1 MATLADEAVR
11 IVLDTGASD
20 NGLANML
27 STMLRQNIEDHP
39 ERVALTR
46 GMEGRMAIFAEDA
59 EVAITIDFDG
69 DRVVFRDGI
78 VGVPDL
84 TIRGGFEQI
93 GDLSR
98 MEQVGA
104 VPDPRGPVNRALFR
118 AMREGHLRVHGLPR
132 ALKLLLAFGDVMH
145 VA

>member
-1 MATLADEAVR
+1 MPLT
-11 IVLDTGASD
+11 IVLDAAAHD

-27 STMLRQNIEDHP
+27 STMLRQNLEDHP
-39 ERVALTR
+39 ERLAIVER
-46 GMEGRMAIFAEDA
+46 MQGRMAIFAEDA
-59 EVAITIDFDG
+59 EVAVSIDFDG

-93 GDLSR
+93 GDMSR
-98 MEQVGA
+98 MEQIGA
-104 VPDPRGPVNRALFR
+104 VPDPRGPVNRMLFR
-118 AMREGHLRVHGLPR
+118 ALREGVLRVHGLPR
-132 ALKLLLAFGDVMH
+132 ALPLLLGFGDVMH

>member
-1 MATLADEAVR
+1 MSLSIELSA
-11 IVLDTGASD
+11 GAED

-27 STMLRQNIEDHP
+27 STMLRQNVEDHP
-39 ERVALTR
+39 ERVAIAR
-46 GMEGRMAIFAEDA
+46 GMRGRMAIFAEDA
-59 EVAITIDFDG
+59 EVAISIDFEG
-69 DRVVFRDGI
+69 DRVLFRDGI

-104 VPDPRGPVNRALFR
+104 LPDPRGPVNRALFS
-118 AMREGHLRVHGLPR
+118 AMREGKLRVHGLPR
-132 ALKLLLAFGDVMH
+132 ALPLLLAFGDVMH

>member
-1 MATLADEAVR
+1 MTFVVE
-11 IVLDTGASD
+11 LDPGAED

-27 STMLRQNIEDHP
+27 ATMMRQNVEDHP
-39 ERVALTR
+39 ERVDVAKKLR
-46 GMEGRMAIFAEDA
+46 GRMAIFAEDA
-59 EVAITIDFDG
+59 DVSISIDFEG
-69 DRVVFRDGI
+69 ERVLFRDGV

-104 VPDPRGPVNRALFR
+104 VPDPRGPVNRALFA
-118 AMREGHLRVHGLPR
+118 AMREGKLRVHGLPR
-132 ALKLLLAFGDVMH
+132 GLPLLLGFGDVMH

>member
-1 MATLADEAVR
+1 MALEIELAADAE
-11 IVLDTGASD
+11 D

-27 STMLRQNIEDHP
+27 CTMMRQNVDDHP
-39 ERVALTR
+39 ERVAIAARLH
-46 GMEGRMAIFAEDA
+46 GRLAIFAEDA
-59 EVAITIDFDG
+59 DVAVSIDFEG
-69 DRVVFRDGI
+69 DRVTFRDGI

-98 MEQVGA
+98 MEQLGA
-104 VPDPRGPVNRALFR
+104 IPDPRGAVNQALFG
-118 AMREGHLRVHGLPR
+118 AMREGQLRVHGLPR
-132 ALKLLLAFGDVMH
+132 SLPLLLGFSDVMH

>member
-1 MATLADEAVR
+1 MTVAIELDSGAD
-11 IVLDTGASD
+11 D

-27 STMLRQNIEDHP
+27 CTMMRQNVEDHP
-39 ERVALTR
+39 ERSGVLTKLR
-46 GMEGRMAIFAEDA
+46 GRMAIFAEDA
-59 EVAITIDFDG
+59 EVSISIDFEG

-78 VGVPDL
+78 VGIPDL

-104 VPDPRGPVNRALFR
+104 LPDPRGEVNQSLFR
-118 AMREGHLRVHGLPR
+118 AMRRGDLRVHGLPR
-132 ALKLLLAFGDVMH
+132 ALPLLLGFGDVMH

>member
-1 MATLADEAVR
+1 MSVTIELDADA
-11 IVLDTGASD
+11 AD

-27 STMLRQNIEDHP
+27 CTMMRQNVEDHP
-39 ERVALTR
+39 ERDATLAKLR
-46 GMEGRMAIFAEDA
+46 GRMAIFAEDA
-59 EVAITIDFDG
+59 EVAISIDFDG
-69 DRVVFRDGI
+69 GRVLFRDGI

-104 VPDPRGPVNRALFR
+104 VPDPRGEVNRSLFR
-118 AMREGHLRVHGLPR
+118 AMRAGSLRVHGLPR
-132 ALKLLLAFGDVMH
+132 ALPLLLGFGDVMH

>member
-1 MATLADEAVR
+1 MAFVVE
-11 IVLDTGASD
+11 LDPGAED

-27 STMLRQNIEDHP
+27 ATMMRQNVEDHP
-39 ERVALTR
+39 ERVDIAKKMR
-46 GMEGRMAIFAEDA
+46 GRMAIFAEDA
-59 EVAITIDFDG
+59 EVSISIDFEG
-69 DRVVFRDGI
+69 ERVLFRDGI

-104 VPDPRGPVNRALFR
+104 VPEPRGPVNRALFA
-118 AMREGHLRVHGLPR
+118 AMREGKLRVHGLPR
-132 ALKLLLAFGDVMH
+132 ALPLLLGFGDVMH

>member
-1 MATLADEAVR
+1 MAFVVE
-11 IVLDTGASD
+11 LDPAAED

-27 STMLRQNIEDHP
+27 ATMMRQNVEDHP
-39 ERVALTR
+39 ERADIAR
-46 GMEGRMAIFAEDA
+46 KMRGRMAIFAEDA
-59 EVAITIDFDG
+59 DVSISIDFEG
-69 DRVVFRDGI
+69 DRVLFRDGI

-104 VPDPRGPVNRALFR
+104 VPDPRGPVNRALFA
-118 AMREGHLRVHGLPR
+118 AMREGKLRVHGLPR
-132 ALKLLLAFGDVMH
+132 ALPLLMGFGDVMH

>member
-1 MATLADEAVR
+1 MAFVVE
-11 IVLDTGASD
+11 LDPAAED

-27 STMLRQNIEDHP
+27 ATMMRQNVEDHP
-39 ERVALTR
+39 ERVDIVKKLR
-46 GMEGRMAIFAEDA
+46 GRMSIFAEDA
-59 EVAITIDFDG
+59 EVAISIDFEG
-69 DRVVFRDGI
+69 ERALFRDGI

-104 VPDPRGPVNRALFR
+104 VPDPRGPVNRALFA
-118 AMREGHLRVHGLPR
+118 AMREGKLRVHGLPR
-132 ALKLLLAFGDVMH
+132 GLPLLLGFGDVMH
-145 VA
+145 VS

>member
-1 MATLADEAVR
+1 MAFVVE
-11 IVLDTGASD
+11 LDPGAED

-27 STMLRQNIEDHP
+27 ATMMRQNVEDHP
-39 ERVALTR
+39 ERVDIAKKMR
-46 GMEGRMAIFAEDA
+46 GRMAIFAEDA
-59 EVAITIDFDG
+59 EVSISIDFEG
-69 DRVVFRDGI
+69 ERVLFRDGI

-104 VPDPRGPVNRALFR
+104 VPDPRGPVNRALFA
-118 AMREGHLRVHGLPR
+118 AMREGKLRVHGLPR
-132 ALKLLLAFGDVMH
+132 ALPLLLGFGDVMH

>member
-1 MATLADEAVR
+1 MALSIE
-11 IVLDTGASD
+11 LDAGAGD

-27 STMLRQNIEDHP
+27 CTMMRQNLEDHP
-39 ERVALTR
+39 ARAELARAVR
-46 GMEGRMAIFAEDA
+46 GRLAIFAEDA
-59 EVAITIDFDG
+59 EVATSIDFEG
-69 DRVVFRDGI
+69 ERVVFRDGI

-104 VPDPRGPVNRALFR
+104 LPDPRGEVNRGLLR
-118 AMREGHLRVHGLPR
+118 AMRQGHLRVFGLPR
-132 ALKLLLAFGDVMH
+132 SLKLMLAFGDVMH

>member
-1 MATLADEAVR
+1 MSLSIELSA
-11 IVLDTGASD
+11 GAED

-27 STMLRQNIEDHP
+27 STMLRQNVEDHP
-39 ERVALTR
+39 ERVAIARTMR
-46 GMEGRMAIFAEDA
+46 GRMAIFAEDA
-59 EVAITIDFDG
+59 EVAISIDFEG
-69 DRVVFRDGI
+69 DRVLFRDGI

-104 VPDPRGPVNRALFR
+104 LQDPRGPVNRALLS
-118 AMREGHLRVHGLPR
+118 AMREGKLRVHGLPR

>member
-1 MATLADEAVR
+1 MAFVVE
-11 IVLDTGASD
+11 LDKGAED

-27 STMLRQNIEDHP
+27 ATMMRQNVEDHP
-39 ERVALTR
+39 SRIDIAR
-46 GMEGRMAIFAEDA
+46 KMRGRMAIFAEDA
-59 EVAITIDFDG
+59 DVSISIDFEG
-69 DRVVFRDGI
+69 ERVLFRDGI

-104 VPDPRGPVNRALFR
+104 VPDPRGPVNRALFA
-118 AMREGHLRVHGLPR
+118 AMREGKLRVHGLPR
-132 ALKLLLAFGDVMH
+132 SLSLLLGFGDVMH

>member
-1 MATLADEAVR
+1 MSLSIELSA
-11 IVLDTGASD
+11 GAED

-27 STMLRQNIEDHP
+27 CTMLRQNVEDHP
-39 ERVALTR
+39 ERVAIAR
-46 GMEGRMAIFAEDA
+46 GMRGRMAIFAEDA
-59 EVAITIDFDG
+59 EVAISIDFEG
-69 DRVVFRDGI
+69 ERVLFRDGI

-104 VPDPRGPVNRALFR
+104 LPDPRGPVNRALFG
-118 AMREGHLRVHGLPR
+118 AMREGKLRVHGLPR
-132 ALKLLLAFGDVMH
+132 ALPLLLAFGDVMH

>member
-1 MATLADEAVR
+1 MTVAIDLHE
-11 IVLDTGASD
+11 GAAD

-27 STMLRQNIEDHP
+27 STMMRQNVEDHP
-39 ERVALTR
+39 ERADVVRKLR
-46 GMEGRMAIFAEDA
+46 GRMAIFAEDA
-59 EVAITIDFDG
+59 EVAISIDFDG
-69 DRVVFRDGI
+69 DRVLFRDGI

-104 VPDPRGPVNRALFR
+104 VPDPRGPVNRALYQ
-118 AMREGHLRVHGLPR
+118 AMREGKLRVFGLPR
-132 ALKLLLAFGDVMH
+132 GLPLLLGFGDVMH